1 MTGHAGH
8 RRSAPVNVLA
18 EYAQPTANPRDTTE
32 ASTRASFRP
41 AWTVTRDRLPEISAP
56 DMPPDSL
63 QAALNRSPRAQGF
76 MQLQRT
82 INQSPR
88 VQALA
93 QLRTTVARSPRPAQT
108 RNIERAWGDATR
120 GQEPSRGRRADATE
134 DPPGAARRAGSA
146 FIGVGHELIHASH
159 YGAGTYIGRKPRGS
173 PHARVPGEYGDN
185 VEEFL
190 TIASPQERDKA
201 KNAKVT
207 SALEKLSGGTQQHS
221 CRISQWDKLSK
232 GLPTE
237 AEIRA
242 EHGLS
247 IRHGHTTTAN
257 PSLYPGAKKG
267 TDPGMYVKD
276 AIDWITPHL
285 DAISRPEQD
294 VVAVGGPQ
302 RQGGQIV
309 VDSKLSAVLKRLGV
323 TAVGGVIGLGLIVGL
338 FLSMATPSRATRDER
353 GAIAPG
359 ATGPLGLSFAFGRA
373 LPHAGDEFV
382 GWAGAA

>member
-1 MTGHAGH
+1 
-8 RRSAPVNVLA
+8 
-18 EYAQPTANPRDTTE
+18 
-32 ASTRASFRP
+32 
-41 AWTVTRDRLPEISAP
+41 
-56 DMPPDSL
+56 MPPDSL
-63 QAALNRSPRAQGF
+63 QTALNRSPRAQGF

-201 KNAKVT
+201 TNAKVT
-207 SALEKLSGGTQQHS
+207 SAHPAAQLQDLAVGQAQQGSAHRGGDPGGTWLEHS
-221 CRISQWDKLSK
+221 PRPYHHSQPEP
-232 GLPTE
+232 LPGRQE
-237 AEIRA
+237 
-242 EHGLS
+242 
-247 IRHGHTTTAN
+247 RHRSRHVRQGR
-257 PSLYPGAKKG
+257 
-267 TDPGMYVKD
+267 
-276 AIDWITPHL
+276 IDWITPHL

-323 TAVGGVIGLGLIVGL
+323 AAVGGVIGLGLIVGL

-353 GAIAPG
+353 GATAPG